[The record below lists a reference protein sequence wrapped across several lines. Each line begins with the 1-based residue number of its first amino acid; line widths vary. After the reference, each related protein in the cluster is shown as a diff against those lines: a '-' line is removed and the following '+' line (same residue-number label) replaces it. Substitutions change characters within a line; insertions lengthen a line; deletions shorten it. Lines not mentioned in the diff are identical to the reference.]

1 MEARSLHRTQSRN
14 YIKNSLWELS
24 RHVTADNIKV
34 KDLASYS
41 GVSRTV
47 FYRNFG
53 CLSDVWHSIGHDVL
67 NDIASSQE
75 LFYTDSGQGLRENV
89 LQNVAACI
97 YHSKDKIQNITSEYG
112 DPIFIP
118 KFEKQTQI
126 WIQQCI
132 SKSQHWEENLQQKQM
147 ASFLSQAVVHA
158 ALDGLKENNF
168 EKLSQSFLSLD
179 QIFYALHVKDNIVSF
194 YDKEHS

>member
-97 YHSKDKIQNITSEYG
+97 YHSKDKIQNITSNMGTPSLFLNLKNKHKYG
-112 DPIFIP
+112 YSNVSANLNIGKRIY
-118 KFEKQTQI
+118 
-126 WIQQCI
+126 
-132 SKSQHWEENLQQKQM
+132 SKNKWHR
-147 ASFLSQAVVHA
+147 FY
-158 ALDGLKENNF
+158 LKLWF
-168 EKLSQSFLSLD
+168 TPL
-179 QIFYALHVKDNIVSF
+179 
-194 YDKEHS
+194 

>member
-97 YHSKDKIQNITSEYG
+97 YHSKDNLR
-112 DPIFIP
+112 
-118 KFEKQTQI
+118 I
-126 WIQQCI
+126 WGPHLY
-132 SKSQHWEENLQQKQM
+132 S
-147 ASFLSQAVVHA
+147 
-158 ALDGLKENNF
+158 
-168 EKLSQSFLSLD
+168 
-179 QIFYALHVKDNIVSF
+179 
-194 YDKEHS
+194 

>member
-89 LQNVAACI
+89 LQNVATTQKIKFKILPPNMGTPSLFLNLKNKHKYGYSNVSANLNIGKRI
-97 YHSKDKIQNITSEYG
+97 YSKNKWHRFY
-112 DPIFIP
+112 
-118 KFEKQTQI
+118 
-126 WIQQCI
+126 
-132 SKSQHWEENLQQKQM
+132 
-147 ASFLSQAVVHA
+147 
-158 ALDGLKENNF
+158 LKLWF
-168 EKLSQSFLSLD
+168 TPL
-179 QIFYALHVKDNIVSF
+179 
-194 YDKEHS
+194 

>member
-1 MEARSLHRTQSRN
+1 MEARSLHHTQSRN

-24 RHVTADNIKV
+24 KHVTADNIKV

-41 GVSRTV
+41 GISRTV

-75 LFYTDSGQGLRENV
+75 LFYTDKRQGLRENV

-97 YHSKDKIQNITSEYG
+97 YHSKDKIQNITCHSCDQRLFRISKRTQISCQYG
-112 DPIFIP
+112 NHCVQYTSASYDPQILYSRLLQCRCNTYHIQNPIGTEKQKHRHHNTQDPIKP
-118 KFEKQTQI
+118 
-126 WIQQCI
+126 
-132 SKSQHWEENLQQKQM
+132 
-147 ASFLSQAVVHA
+147 
-158 ALDGLKENNF
+158 
-168 EKLSQSFLSLD
+168 
-179 QIFYALHVKDNIVSF
+179 
-194 YDKEHS
+194 

>member
-132 SKSQHWEENLQQKQM
+132 SKSQHWEEFTAKTN
-147 ASFLSQAVVHA
+147 
-158 ALDGLKENNF
+158 G
-168 EKLSQSFLSLD
+168 
-179 QIFYALHVKDNIVSF
+179 IVSISSCGSRRF
-194 YDKEHS
+194 RWNKGK

>member
-1 MEARSLHRTQSRN
+1 MLP
-14 YIKNSLWELS
+14 
-24 RHVTADNIKV
+24 
-34 KDLASYS
+34 
-41 GVSRTV
+41 
-47 FYRNFG
+47 
-53 CLSDVWHSIGHDVL
+53 SDVLSPTSRV
-67 NDIASSQE
+67 
-75 LFYTDSGQGLRENV
+75 
-89 LQNVAACI
+89 
-97 YHSKDKIQNITSEYG
+97 ITSPTLYSTPPLVLRCFG
-112 DPIFIP
+112 ITISSSFSGNLPSINFIP

-158 ALDGLKENNF
+158 ALDGIKENNF